1 MYRKEGKEQEQE
13 QGGGGIH
20 FQLFKI

>member
-13 QGGGGIH
+13 QGGGSTH